1 MERHQNLS
9 NDSHICCLIYS
20 SQQSCEMHTFSLS
33 LQVETHGQESI
44 LPGHTVVKRAPGDL
58 TDNFLPPC
66 SVLEKKPNPRLPVKV
81 SGWLIDIS
89 PVKVSGWL
97 IDILRYL
104 SSMCDRAMQM
114 FLHAVYS
121 KIL

>member
-20 SQQSCEMHTFSLS
+20 SQQPCEMHTFSLF
-33 LQVETHGQESI
+33 LQVETHGRERI
-44 LPGHTVVKRAPGDL
+44 LPGHTEVKRAPGDL
-58 TDNFLPPC
+58 TDNFLPLC
-66 SVLEKKPNPRLPVKV
+66 SVLEEKPNPRLPVKV
-81 SGWLIDIS
+81 S
-89 PVKVSGWL
+89 KWL

-114 FLHAVYS
+114 FLNSVYS